1 MRPSLSE
8 NTLLALGRKARSAN
22 LTTPPGTLATSSESP
37 QTLTSEI
44 KSRSPRQD
52 AVRRLLS
59 SKSSILGLAIF
70 VLVILVA
77 VLAPLIA
84 RYDPT
89 TQFRH
94 GLHADG
100 SPVGPSAKFWL
111 GTDALGRDLY
121 SRLVYGARTSMEVAI
136 LANIVS
142 TIIGVGV
149 GAAAGFFGGVVDM
162 ALMRFTDV
170 MMSFPIILFA
180 AYLAVVFSP
189 GMAVLIFIVGFVS
202 WFYLARIVRGEI
214 LSVKNREYVEAAQSI
229 GVGRSMIL
237 VRHLLPQ
244 VYGQI
249 IVYVTLGFSTT
260 VLYEAVLSYLGIG
273 IQPPTASWGN
283 LIAGGDEY
291 LTTAPWIAIFPGVAV
306 AITVLGLNL
315 LGDGLRDALDPRR

>member
-1 MRPSLSE
+1 
-8 NTLLALGRKARSAN
+8 LATS
-22 LTTPPGTLATSSESP
+22 PGTFATSSESA
-37 QTLTSEI
+37 QSLTSEI
-44 KSRSPRQD
+44 KSRSPAQD
-52 AVRRLLS
+52 ALRRLLS
-59 SKSSILGLAIF
+59 SKSSMLGLTIF
-70 VLVILVA
+70 VLMVLVA
-77 VLAPLIA
+77 VFAPLLA
-84 RYDPT
+84 HHDPT

-121 SRLVYGARTSMEVAI
+121 SRLIYGARTSMEVAI

-142 TIIGVGV
+142 TIIGIAV
-149 GAAAGFFGGVVDM
+149 GAVAGFFGGVVDM

-180 AYLAVVFSP
+180 AFLAVVFRP
-189 GMAVLIFIVGFVS
+189 GMAVLIFIIGFVS

-229 GVGRSMIL
+229 GVGRSVIL

-260 VLYEAVLSYLGIG
+260 VLYEAVLSFLGIG

-283 LIAGGDEY
+283 LIAEGGEY

-306 AITVLGLNL
+306 AMTVLGLNL

>member
-1 MRPSLSE
+1 M
-8 NTLLALGRKARSAN
+8 
-22 LTTPPGTLATSSESP
+22 TTPPGTLASSESP
-37 QTLTSEI
+37 QSLTSEI
-44 KSRSPRQD
+44 ESRSPAQD
-52 AVRRLLS
+52 ALRRLLS
-59 SKSSILGLAIF
+59 SKSSMLGLMIF

-84 RYDPT
+84 LHDPT
-89 TQFRH
+89 MQFRH
-94 GLHADG
+94 GLHANG

-111 GTDALGRDLY
+111 GTDYLGRDLY
-121 SRLVYGARTSMEVAI
+121 SRLIYGARASMEVAI

-142 TIIGVGV
+142 TIIGVAV
-149 GAAAGFFGGVVDM
+149 GAVAGFFGGVVDM

-180 AYLAVVFSP
+180 AFLAVVFRP
-189 GMAVLIFIVGFVS
+189 GMAVLIFIIGFVS
-202 WFYLARIVRGEI
+202 WFYLARIVRAEI
-214 LSVKNREYVEAAQSI
+214 LSVKNMEYVEAARSI
-229 GVGRSMIL
+229 GAGRSVIL

-260 VLYEAVLSYLGIG
+260 VLYEAALSYLGIG

-283 LIAGGDEY
+283 LIAEGDEY
-291 LTTAPWIAIFPGVAV
+291 LTAAPWIAIFPGVAV

>member
-1 MRPSLSE
+1 
-8 NTLLALGRKARSAN
+8 

-37 QTLTSEI
+37 QSPTSEI
-44 KSRSPRQD
+44 KSRSPAQD
-52 AVRRLLS
+52 ALRRLLS
-59 SKSSILGLAIF
+59 SKSSMLGLMIF
-70 VLVILVA
+70 VLMILVA

-84 RYDPT
+84 HYDPT
-89 TQFRH
+89 TQFRD

-111 GTDALGRDLY
+111 GTDDLGRDLY

-142 TIIGVGV
+142 TIIGVAV
-149 GAAAGFFGGVVDM
+149 GAVAGYFGGVVDM

-180 AYLAVVFSP
+180 AFLAVVFRP
-189 GMAVLIFIVGFVS
+189 GMTVLIFIIGFVS

-229 GVGRSMIL
+229 GVGRSVIL

-260 VLYEAVLSYLGIG
+260 VLYEAVLSFLGVG

>member
-1 MRPSLSE
+1 M
-8 NTLLALGRKARSAN
+8 
-22 LTTPPGTLATSSESP
+22 TTSPGTLATSSEPPQSP
-37 QTLTSEI
+37 TGKI
-44 KSRSPRQD
+44 KSRSPAQD
-52 AVRRLLS
+52 ALLRLLS
-59 SKSSILGLAIF
+59 SKSSMLGLMIF
-70 VLVILVA
+70 VLMILVA

-84 RYDPT
+84 LHDPT
-89 TQFRH
+89 MQFRY

-111 GTDALGRDLY
+111 GTDYLGRDLY
-121 SRLVYGARTSMEVAI
+121 SRLIYGARTSMEVAI

-142 TIIGVGV
+142 TIIGVAV
-149 GAAAGFFGGVVDM
+149 GAVAGFFGGVVDM

-180 AYLAVVFSP
+180 AFLAVVFRP
-189 GMAVLIFIVGFVS
+189 GMAVLIFIIGFVS
-202 WFYLARIVRGEI
+202 WFYLARIVRAEI
-214 LSVKNREYVEAAQSI
+214 LTVKNMEYVEAARSI
-229 GVGRSMIL
+229 GAGRSVIL

-260 VLYEAVLSYLGIG
+260 VLYEAALSYLGIG

-283 LIAGGDEY
+283 LIAEGDEY

>member
-1 MRPSLSE
+1 M
-8 NTLLALGRKARSAN
+8 
-22 LTTPPGTLATSSESP
+22 TTPPGTLATSSESP
-37 QTLTSEI
+37 QSLTSEI
-44 KSRSPRQD
+44 KSRSPAQD
-52 AVRRLLS
+52 ALRRLLS
-59 SKSSILGLAIF
+59 SKSSMLGLTIF
-70 VLVILVA
+70 VLMILVA
-77 VLAPLIA
+77 VAAPLIA
-84 RYDPT
+84 HYDPT
-89 TQFRH
+89 TQFRD

-111 GTDALGRDLY
+111 GTDDLGRDLY

-142 TIIGVGV
+142 TIIGVAV
-149 GAAAGFFGGVVDM
+149 GAVAGFFGGVVDM

-180 AYLAVVFSP
+180 AFLAVVFRP
-189 GMAVLIFIVGFVS
+189 GMAVLIFIIGFVS

-229 GVGRSMIL
+229 GVGRSVIL

-260 VLYEAVLSYLGIG
+260 VLYEAVLSFLGVG

>member
-1 MRPSLSE
+1 M
-8 NTLLALGRKARSAN
+8 
-22 LTTPPGTLATSSESP
+22 TTPPGTFATSSESP
-37 QTLTSEI
+37 QSLTSEI
-44 KSRSPRQD
+44 NSRSPAQD
-52 AVRRLLS
+52 ALRRLLS
-59 SKSSILGLAIF
+59 SKSSMLGLTIF
-70 VLVILVA
+70 VFMILVA
-77 VLAPLIA
+77 MMAPLIA
-84 RYDPT
+84 NHDPT

-111 GTDALGRDLY
+111 GTDGLGRDLY
-121 SRLVYGARTSMEVAI
+121 SRLIYGARTSMEVAI

-142 TIIGVGV
+142 TIIGIAV
-149 GAAAGFFGGVVDM
+149 GAVAGFFGGVVDM

-180 AYLAVVFSP
+180 AFLAVVLRP
-189 GMAVLIFIVGFVS
+189 GMVVLIFIIGFVS

-214 LSVKNREYVEAAQSI
+214 LSVKNREYVEAAQSV
-229 GVGRSMIL
+229 GVGRSVIL

-244 VYGQI
+244 VYGQV

-260 VLYEAVLSYLGIG
+260 VLYEAVLSFLGIG

-283 LIAGGDEY
+283 LIADGDEY
-291 LTTAPWIAIFPGVAV
+291 LTTAPWLAIFPGVAV

>member
-1 MRPSLSE
+1 M
-8 NTLLALGRKARSAN
+8 
-22 LTTPPGTLATSSESP
+22 TTPPGTLASSEPAQS
-37 QTLTSEI
+37 LTSEI
-44 KSRSPRQD
+44 KSRSPAQD
-52 AVRRLLS
+52 ALRRLLS
-59 SKSSILGLAIF
+59 SKSSMLGLMIF

-84 RYDPT
+84 LHDPT

-94 GLHADG
+94 GLHVDG

-111 GTDALGRDLY
+111 GTDYLGRDLY
-121 SRLVYGARTSMEVAI
+121 SRLIYGARTSMEVAI

-142 TIIGVGV
+142 TIIGVAV
-149 GAAAGFFGGVVDM
+149 GAVAGFFGGVVDM

-180 AYLAVVFSP
+180 AFLAVVFRP
-189 GMAVLIFIVGFVS
+189 GMAVLIFIIGFVS

-214 LSVKNREYVEAAQSI
+214 LSVKNREYVEAARSI
-229 GVGRSMIL
+229 GVGRSVIL

-260 VLYEAVLSYLGIG
+260 VLYEAALSYLGIG

-283 LIAGGDEY
+283 LIAEGDEY

>member
-1 MRPSLSE
+1 
-8 NTLLALGRKARSAN
+8 
-22 LTTPPGTLATSSESP
+22 LTTPQGTLVTSSESP

-44 KSRSPRQD
+44 KSRSPAQD
-52 AVRRLLS
+52 ALRRLLS
-59 SKSSILGLAIF
+59 SKSSMLGLTIF

-77 VLAPLIA
+77 VLAPLITHH
-84 RYDPT
+84 DPT
-89 TQFRH
+89 MQFRD
-94 GLHADG
+94 GLQADG
-100 SPVGPSAKFWL
+100 SPVEPSAKFWL

-121 SRLVYGARTSMEVAI
+121 SRLIYGARTSMEVAI
-136 LANIVS
+136 LANLVS
-142 TIIGVGV
+142 TVIGVAV
-149 GAAAGFFGGVVDM
+149 GAVAGFYGGVVDM

-180 AYLAVVFSP
+180 AFLAVVFRP
-189 GMAVLIFIVGFVS
+189 GMAVLIFIIGFVS

-229 GVGRSMIL
+229 GVGRGVIL

-260 VLYEAVLSYLGIG
+260 VLYEAVLSFLGVG
-273 IQPPTASWGN
+273 IQPPTPSWGN
-283 LIAGGDEY
+283 LIAEGDEY

>member
-1 MRPSLSE
+1 M
-8 NTLLALGRKARSAN
+8 
-22 LTTPPGTLATSSESP
+22 TTSSGGLATSAESP
-37 QTLTSEI
+37 QVLTGEV
-44 KSRSPRQD
+44 KSRSPGQD
-52 AVRRLLS
+52 ALRRLLS
-59 SKSSILGLAIF
+59 SKSSMLGLIVF
-70 VLVILVA
+70 VLMILVA
-77 VLAPLIA
+77 VFAPLLA

-94 GLHADG
+94 GLTALG
-100 SPVGPSAKFWL
+100 SPVGPSSKFWL

-121 SRLVYGARTSMEVAI
+121 SRLIYGARTSMEVAI
-136 LANIVS
+136 LANIVA
-142 TIIGVGV
+142 TIIGIAI
-149 GAAAGFFGGVVDM
+149 GAVAGFFGGVVDM

-180 AYLAVVFSP
+180 AFLAVVFEP
-189 GMAVLIFIVGFVS
+189 GMAVLILIIGFVS

-214 LSVKNREYVEAAQSI
+214 LSVKNREYVEAARSI
-229 GVGRSMIL
+229 GVGRGVIL
-237 VRHLLPQ
+237 MRHLLPQ

-260 VLYEAVLSYLGIG
+260 VLYEAVLSFLSIG

-283 LIAGGDEY
+283 MIAEGAEY
-291 LTTAPWIAIFPGVAV
+291 LTTAPWIAVFPGLAV

>member
-1 MRPSLSE
+1 
-8 NTLLALGRKARSAN
+8 
-22 LTTPPGTLATSSESP
+22 LTTSPGTLATSSEPPQSP
-37 QTLTSEI
+37 TGEI
-44 KSRSPRQD
+44 KSRSPAQD
-52 AVRRLLS
+52 ALLRLLS
-59 SKSSILGLAIF
+59 SKSSMIGLTIF
-70 VLVILVA
+70 VLMILVA
-77 VLAPLIA
+77 VFAPLIA

-89 TQFRH
+89 MQFRD

-100 SPVGPSAKFWL
+100 SPLGPSAKFWL
-111 GTDALGRDLY
+111 GTDGLGRDLY
-121 SRLVYGARTSMEVAI
+121 SRLVYGARSTMEVAI

-142 TIIGVGV
+142 TIIGIII
-149 GAAAGFFGGVVDM
+149 GAVAGFFGGVVDM

-180 AYLAVVFSP
+180 AFLAVVFEP
-189 GMAVLIFIVGFVS
+189 GMAVLILIIGFLS

-214 LSVKNREYVEAAQSI
+214 LSVKNREYVEAARSV
-229 GVGRSMIL
+229 GVGRSVIL

-260 VLYEAVLSYLGIG
+260 VLYEAVLSFLGIG

-283 LIAGGDEY
+283 LIAEGAEY
-291 LTTAPWIAIFPGVAV
+291 LTTAPWIAVFPGLAV